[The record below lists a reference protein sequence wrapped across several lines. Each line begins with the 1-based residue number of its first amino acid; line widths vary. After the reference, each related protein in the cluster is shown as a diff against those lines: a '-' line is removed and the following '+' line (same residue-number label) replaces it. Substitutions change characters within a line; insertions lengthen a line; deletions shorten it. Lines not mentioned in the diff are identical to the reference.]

1 MSRFLFYTA
10 PGSGHVYPL
19 IPTLHELQRR
29 GHEAVVCAEEPLLE
43 TLRQQGFEA
52 LPISPDI
59 ERREDDT
66 WKAKTPIGAL
76 RRSVA
81 MYVDRARHE
90 VADVKAAIA
99 EVRPDAVA
107 LDNNCWGAAAAAAAS
122 GLPWAQLATFLLPL
136 TTRDAPPF
144 GLGLK
149 PAAGWPGRLRDEV
162 LRQGAI
168 PLFDIALPPVNR
180 LRRGLGL
187 PKVKHVPDL
196 YMTAPLVLSYTAE
209 PLEYPRTQL
218 PPSVR
223 FVGPSS
229 WDPAQAQGEAEPA
242 WLARIERPIVLVT
255 VSTVFQDDAKLIQAA
270 LDALTDEPSDVVVT
284 TASID
289 PARFRAPANAHLLRF
304 VPHSLVL
311 RKAAAVVCH
320 GGMGITQ
327 KSLLAGVPVCIVP
340 FGRDHY
346 YVKLEMAQAATSD
359 EVRRPERAT
368 ARRIAAASPYNA
380 MVAAVLPAPSFCG
393 AGGTYSGRASCRSWE
408 EPASTGIHVSVV
420 DAPDSRKVA

>member
-19 IPTLHELQRR
+19 IPTLHELRRR

-43 TLRQQGFEA
+43 TLRKQGFTA
-52 LPISPDI
+52 LPIHKEI

-66 WKAKTPIGAL
+66 WKARTPIGAL

-90 VADVKAAIA
+90 VTDVQAAMA
-99 EVRPDAVA
+99 EVRPDVIA

-209 PLEYPRTQL
+209 PLEYPRTEL

-229 WDPAQAQGEAEPA
+229 WDPAQKEDEPE

-255 VSTVFQDDAKLIQAA
+255 VSTVFQDDAKLIQVA
-270 LDALTDEPSDVVVT
+270 LDALADEPYDVVVT

-289 PARFRAPANAHLLRF
+289 PARFRAPANAHLFRF
-304 VPHSLVL
+304 VPHSQVL

-340 FGRDHY
+340 FGRDQ
-346 YVKLEMAQAATSD
+346 LE
-359 EVRRPERAT
+359 V
-368 ARRIAAASPYNA
+368 ARRVELAGAGTRLLAGRLNAARLRAAVREAVVKKPEA
-380 MVAAVLPAPSFCG
+380 ERVAARLLG
-393 AGGTYSGRASCRSWE
+393 AGGAEAAATELEKLLAAGAAVNPGAADRR
-408 EPASTGIHVSVV
+408 P
-420 DAPDSRKVA
+420 

>member
-10 PGSGHVYPL
+10 PGSGHLYPL
-19 IPTLHELQRR
+19 IPTLHELRRR
-29 GHEAVVCAEEPLLE
+29 GHEAVVCAEEPLLD
-43 TLRQQGFEA
+43 TLRQQGFTA
-52 LPISPDI
+52 LPIAPEI

-66 WKAKTPIGAL
+66 WKARTPIGAL

-81 MYVDRARHE
+81 MYVDRAQHE
-90 VADVKAAIA
+90 VTDVQAAIA
-99 EVRPDAVA
+99 EVGPDAVA

-149 PAAGWPGRLRDEV
+149 PAAGWPGRMRDEV
-162 LRQGAI
+162 LRQGAV

-180 LRRGLGL
+180 LRRRLGL
-187 PKVKHVPDL
+187 PRVKHVPDL

-218 PPSVR
+218 PASVR

-229 WDPAQAQGEAEPA
+229 WDPAQDEDEPE
-242 WLARIERPIVLVT
+242 WLARIERPVVLVT
-255 VSTVFQDDAKLIQAA
+255 VSTVFQDDAKLIQSA
-270 LDALTDEPSDVVVT
+270 LDALADEPYDVVVT

-289 PARFRAPANAHLLRF
+289 PASFRAPANAHLHRF

-340 FGRDHY
+340 FGRDQ
-346 YVKLEMAQAATSD
+346 LE
-359 EVRRPERAT
+359 V
-368 ARRIAAASPYNA
+368 ARRVELAGAGTRLLAGRLNA
-380 MVAAVLPAPSFCG
+380 GRLRQAVREAVAKKPEAERVAARLRG
-393 AGGTYSGRASCRSWE
+393 AGGAEAAATELENLLRAD
-408 EPASTGIHVSVV
+408 
-420 DAPDSRKVA
+420 DAVNPGAAARRP

>member
-29 GHEAVVCAEEPLLE
+29 GHETVVCAEEPLLE
-43 TLRQQGFEA
+43 TLRQQGFTA
-52 LPISPDI
+52 LPIAPEI
-59 ERREDDT
+59 EGREDDT
-66 WKAKTPIGAL
+66 WKARTPIGAL

-81 MYVDRARHE
+81 MYVDRARYE
-90 VADVKAAIA
+90 VVDVQNAIA
-99 EVRPDAVA
+99 RVRPDAVA
-107 LDNNCWGAAAAAAAS
+107 VDNNCWGAAAAAQTS

-149 PAAGWPGRLRDEV
+149 PAAGWLGRLRDEL
-162 LRQGAI
+162 LRQGAV

-180 LRRGLGL
+180 LRRSLAL

-223 FVGPSS
+223 MVGPSS
-229 WDPAQAQGEAEPA
+229 WDTAQHEEEPA
-242 WLARIERPIVLVT
+242 WLARIERPVVLVT
-255 VSTVFQDDAKLIQAA
+255 VSTVFQDDSKLIQAA
-270 LDALTDEPSDVVVT
+270 LEALADEPYEVVVT
-284 TASID
+284 TASVD
-289 PARFRAPANAHLLRF
+289 PASFRAPANAHLLRY
-304 VPHSLVL
+304 VPHSTVL
-311 RKAAAVVCH
+311 RKAVAVVCH

-327 KSLLAGVPVCIVP
+327 KSLLAGVPVCVVP
-340 FGRDHY
+340 FGRDQ
-346 YVKLEMAQAATSD
+346 LE
-359 EVRRPERAT
+359 V
-368 ARRIAAASPYNA
+368 ARRVELSGAGTRLLPGRLSPYRLREAVGETVAKRPQAKHVAARLRAAGGAEAAAA
-380 MVAAVLPAPSFCG
+380 ELEKLVAAGTGVSRGAPG
-393 AGGTYSGRASCRSWE
+393 QRR
-408 EPASTGIHVSVV
+408 
-420 DAPDSRKVA
+420 